1 MLKQPKGLIA
11 AALANTGERFG
22 FYTMMAILTLFLMS
36 KFGIDGEQ
44 AGKIYSFF
52 YTSIYILALVGGL
65 IADRLRNYK
74 GTIIA
79 GILVMTAG
87 YAALMVPTVTSKTV
101 VIGALMVIA
110 FGNGLFKGNL
120 QALVG
125 QLYDN
130 EQYAKL
136 RDTGFQI
143 FYMFINIGAMFAPF
157 AAVGV
162 RNWWLRTQGFLY
174 NSDLSALCHQ
184 YIGGTMSPEVAQGR
198 FSELAAEV
206 SLGGV
211 PADTGFQIFYMFINI
226 GAMFAPFA
234 AVGVRNWWLRTQ
246 GFLYNSDLSA
256 LCHQYIGGTMSP
268 EVAQGRFSELA
279 AEVSLGGV
287 PADMGV
293 FAQSYLN
300 AFNTGFHYAFG
311 VAIVALVFSL
321 VVFLAN
327 KKKLPD
333 PKVAAASRTTPSKAE
348 IQQDAREIKQRL
360 YALFAVFAIVIFFWF
375 SFHQNGLTLTL
386 FAQDYTRLEIFG
398 MPITAEIF
406 QSANPFCVV
415 FLTPV
420 IIAVFAWLRNRGKE
434 PSTPMKIAIGMGIA
448 AFAYVLMVFGSL
460 GLPKLAEVQAQ
471 GGLSFAERVTPWLL
485 VATYLILTIAELFIS
500 PLGLSFVS
508 KVAPQ
513 KLQGLMQGCWL
524 GATALGNGLL
534 FIGPILYKRISISAT
549 WSIFVI
555 VCAISMFAML
565 AMVKWLERVTK

>member
-1 MLKQPKGLIA
+1 MKGQPQGLIA
-11 AALANTGERFG
+11 AALANMGERFG
-22 FYTMMAILTLFLMS
+22 FYIMMAILTLFIS
-36 KFGIDGEQ
+36 AKFGLNETT
-44 AGKIYSFF
+44 AGYIYSGF
-52 YTSIYILALVGGL
+52 YASIYLLALVGGI
-65 IADRLRNYK
+65 IAEKTRNYK
-74 GTIIA
+74 GTIMWGLVVMSLGYLIIA
-79 GILVMTAG
+79 I
-87 YAALMVPTVTSKTV
+87 PTPTPVSSLPLYLTLTCV
-101 VIGALMVIA
+101 GLLVIA

-125 QLYDN
+125 QMYDN
-130 EQYAKL
+130 KEFSAK
-136 RDTGFQI
+136 RE
-143 FYMFINIGAMFAPF
+143 
-157 AAVGV
+157 
-162 RNWWLRTQGFLY
+162 
-174 NSDLSALCHQ
+174 S
-184 YIGGTMSPEVAQGR
+184 
-198 FSELAAEV
+198 
-206 SLGGV
+206 
-211 PADTGFQIFYMFINI
+211 GFQIFYMFINI

>member
-136 RDTGFQI
+136 R
-143 FYMFINIGAMFAPF
+143 
-157 AAVGV
+157 
-162 RNWWLRTQGFLY
+162 
-174 NSDLSALCHQ
+174 
-184 YIGGTMSPEVAQGR
+184 
-198 FSELAAEV
+198 
-206 SLGGV
+206 
-211 PADTGFQIFYMFINI
+211 DTGFQIFYMFINI

-513 KLQGLMQGCWL
+513 KLQGLMLGCWL

>member
-1 MLKQPKGLIA
+1 MKGQPKGLIA
-11 AALANTGERFG
+11 AALANMGERFG
-22 FYTMMAILTLFLMS
+22 FYIMMAILTLFIS
-36 KFGIDGEQ
+36 AKFGLNETT
-44 AGKIYSFF
+44 AGYIYSGF
-52 YTSIYILALVGGL
+52 YASIYLLALVGGI
-65 IADRLRNYK
+65 IADKTRNYK
-74 GTIIA
+74 GTIMWGLVVMSLGYLIIA
-79 GILVMTAG
+79 I
-87 YAALMVPTVTSKTV
+87 PTPTPVSSLPLYLTLTCV
-101 VIGALMVIA
+101 GLLVIA

-136 RDTGFQI
+136 R
-143 FYMFINIGAMFAPF
+143 
-157 AAVGV
+157 
-162 RNWWLRTQGFLY
+162 
-174 NSDLSALCHQ
+174 
-184 YIGGTMSPEVAQGR
+184 
-198 FSELAAEV
+198 
-206 SLGGV
+206 
-211 PADTGFQIFYMFINI
+211 DTGFQIFYMFINI

>member
-174 NSDLSALCHQ
+174 NSDLSA
-184 YIGGTMSPEVAQGR
+184 T
-198 FSELAAEV
+198 
-206 SLGGV
+206 
-211 PADTGFQIFYMFINI
+211 
-226 GAMFAPFA
+226 
-234 AVGVRNWWLRTQ
+234 
-246 GFLYNSDLSA
+246 
-256 LCHQYIGGTMSP
+256 
-268 EVAQGRFSELA
+268 
-279 AEVSLGGV
+279 
-287 PADMGV
+287 
-293 FAQSYLN
+293 
-300 AFNTGFHYAFG
+300 
-311 VAIVALVFSL
+311 
-321 VVFLAN
+321 
-327 KKKLPD
+327 
-333 PKVAAASRTTPSKAE
+333 
-348 IQQDAREIKQRL
+348 
-360 YALFAVFAIVIFFWF
+360 
-375 SFHQNGLTLTL
+375 
-386 FAQDYTRLEIFG
+386 
-398 MPITAEIF
+398 
-406 QSANPFCVV
+406 
-415 FLTPV
+415 
-420 IIAVFAWLRNRGKE
+420 
-434 PSTPMKIAIGMGIA
+434 
-448 AFAYVLMVFGSL
+448 
-460 GLPKLAEVQAQ
+460 
-471 GGLSFAERVTPWLL
+471 
-485 VATYLILTIAELFIS
+485 
-500 PLGLSFVS
+500 
-508 KVAPQ
+508 
-513 KLQGLMQGCWL
+513 
-524 GATALGNGLL
+524 
-534 FIGPILYKRISISAT
+534 SISA
-549 WSIFVI
+549 
-555 VCAISMFAML
+555 A
-565 AMVKWLERVTK
+565 R

>member
-1 MLKQPKGLIA
+1 MKGQPQGLIA
-11 AALANTGERFG
+11 AALANMGERFG
-22 FYTMMAILTLFLMS
+22 FYIMMAILTLFIS
-36 KFGIDGEQ
+36 AKFGLDEAT
-44 AGKIYSFF
+44 AGYIYSGF
-52 YTSIYILALVGGL
+52 YASIYLLALVGGI
-65 IADRLRNYK
+65 IADKTKNYK
-74 GTIIA
+74 GTIMWGLVVMSLGYLLIA
-79 GILVMTAG
+79 IPTPTP
-87 YAALMVPTVTSKTV
+87 VPSLPLYLTLTCL
-101 VIGALMVIA
+101 GLLVIA

-136 RDTGFQI
+136 R
-143 FYMFINIGAMFAPF
+143 
-157 AAVGV
+157 
-162 RNWWLRTQGFLY
+162 
-174 NSDLSALCHQ
+174 
-184 YIGGTMSPEVAQGR
+184 
-198 FSELAAEV
+198 
-206 SLGGV
+206 
-211 PADTGFQIFYMFINI
+211 DTGFQIFYMFINI

>member
-211 PADTGFQIFYMFINI
+211 
-226 GAMFAPFA
+226 
-234 AVGVRNWWLRTQ
+234 RRTW
-246 GFLYNSDLSA
+246 A
-256 LCHQYIGGTMSP
+256 
-268 EVAQGRFSELA
+268 FSRR
-279 AEVSLGGV
+279 
-287 PADMGV
+287 
-293 FAQSYLN
+293 
-300 AFNTGFHYAFG
+300 
-311 VAIVALVFSL
+311 AIS
-321 VVFLAN
+321 
-327 KKKLPD
+327 
-333 PKVAAASRTTPSKAE
+333 T
-348 IQQDAREIKQRL
+348 
-360 YALFAVFAIVIFFWF
+360 
-375 SFHQNGLTLTL
+375 
-386 FAQDYTRLEIFG
+386 
-398 MPITAEIF
+398 
-406 QSANPFCVV
+406 
-415 FLTPV
+415 
-420 IIAVFAWLRNRGKE
+420 
-434 PSTPMKIAIGMGIA
+434 PSTPDSTMRSAWLSWRWSSRWWFSWPTRRSCPIPR
-448 AFAYVLMVFGSL
+448 LRP
-460 GLPKLAEVQAQ
+460 LPGRRLRRPK
-471 GGLSFAERVTPWLL
+471 SSRMRVRSNS
-485 VATYLILTIAELFIS
+485 VSMRCS
-500 PLGLSFVS
+500 PCSPS
-508 KVAPQ
+508 
-513 KLQGLMQGCWL
+513 
-524 GATALGNGLL
+524 
-534 FIGPILYKRISISAT
+534 
-549 WSIFVI
+549 
-555 VCAISMFAML
+555 
-565 AMVKWLERVTK
+565 

>member
-101 VIGALMVIA
+101 VIGALMLIA

-136 RDTGFQI
+136 R
-143 FYMFINIGAMFAPF
+143 
-157 AAVGV
+157 
-162 RNWWLRTQGFLY
+162 
-174 NSDLSALCHQ
+174 
-184 YIGGTMSPEVAQGR
+184 
-198 FSELAAEV
+198 
-206 SLGGV
+206 
-211 PADTGFQIFYMFINI
+211 DTGFQIFYMFINI

-460 GLPKLAEVQAQ
+460 GLPKLA
-471 GGLSFAERVTPWLL
+471 
-485 VATYLILTIAELFIS
+485 AELGVDLTRVPVTIRIVLESILRNCDEETIHAESVKKLAGWKANAPREETPFVVSRVILQDLTGV
-500 PLGLSFVS
+500 PLLADLAAMRSEAARRGLDPNVWSRSF
-508 KVAPQ
+508 P
-513 KLQGLMQGCWL
+513 W
-524 GATALGNGLL
+524 
-534 FIGPILYKRISISAT
+534 I
-549 WSIFVI
+549 WS
-555 VCAISMFAML
+555 
-565 AMVKWLERVTK
+565 WTTR

>member
-1 MLKQPKGLIA
+1 MFKNQPKGLIA

-79 GILVMTAG
+79 GIVVMTLG
-87 YAALMVPTVTSKTV
+87 YAVLMVPTITSKTM
-101 VIGALMVIA
+101 VIGALMIIA

-130 EQYAKL
+130 EKYAKL

-143 FYMFINIGAMFAPF
+143 FYMFINIGAMVAPF
-157 AAVGV
+157 AAVSV
-162 RNWWLRTQGFLY
+162 RNWWLRTQGYLY

-184 YIGGTMSPEVAQGR
+184 YLGGTMAPEVVDGR
-198 FSELAAEV
+198 FSELAAQV
-206 SLGGV
+206 SL
-211 PADTGFQIFYMFINI
+211 N
-226 GAMFAPFA
+226 GAP
-234 AVGVRNWWLRTQ
+234 T
-246 GFLYNSDLSA
+246 
-256 LCHQYIGGTMSP
+256 
-268 EVAQGRFSELA
+268 
-279 AEVSLGGV
+279 
-287 PADMGV
+287 DMGV
-293 FAQSYLN
+293 FAESYLN

-311 VAIVALVFSL
+311 VAIVALLFSL
-321 VVFLAN
+321 VVFVVN

-333 PKVAAASRTTPSKAE
+333 PKVAEKNRPTPSKAE

-415 FLTPV
+415 FLTPLV
-420 IIAVFAWLRNRGKE
+420 QTGRGAGPGRSGRRRPRHAVAACGHLPDSDHRRALHLAAGSVVRLEGGSPEAAGSDAGLLARRHGHRQRTALHRSDSLQAHLHLGHVEHLRDCLRHLDDCHAGHGQVARAGDQVAGNAPHATEEGVMLRHHPLSHIRSNRH
-434 PSTPMKIAIGMGIA
+434 
-448 AFAYVLMVFGSL
+448 
-460 GLPKLAEVQAQ
+460 PK
-471 GGLSFAERVTPWLL
+471 R
-485 VATYLILTIAELFIS
+485 
-500 PLGLSFVS
+500 
-508 KVAPQ
+508 KAPQ
-513 KLQGLMQGCWL
+513 PREGLRRSTRRNAAKCG
-524 GATALGNGLL
+524 G
-534 FIGPILYKRISISAT
+534 KRPAGRICPPT
-549 WSIFVI
+549 P
-555 VCAISMFAML
+555 
-565 AMVKWLERVTK
+565 

>member
-79 GILVMTAG
+79 GILVMTLG
-87 YAALMVPTVTSKTV
+87 YVVLMMPTISSKAV
-101 VIGALMVIA
+101 VIGALMIIA

-157 AAVGV
+157 AAVSV

-184 YIGGTMSPEVAQGR
+184 YLGGKMSPEVIEGR
-198 FSELAAEV
+198 FSALAAEV
-206 SLGGV
+206 SLGE
-211 PADTGFQIFYMFINI
+211 A
-226 GAMFAPFA
+226 
-234 AVGVRNWWLRTQ
+234 
-246 GFLYNSDLSA
+246 
-256 LCHQYIGGTMSP
+256 
-268 EVAQGRFSELA
+268 
-279 AEVSLGGV
+279 
-287 PADMGV
+287 PADMGA
-293 FAQSYLN
+293 FAANYLE

-311 VAIVALVFSL
+311 VAIAALVFSL

-333 PKVAAASRTTPSKAE
+333 PQAASAKAAVSKE
-348 IQQDAREIKQRL
+348 EVRQDAREIKQRL

-398 MPITAEIF
+398 VPITAEIF

-415 FLTPV
+415 FLTPIV
-420 IIAVFAWLRNRGKE
+420 IAVFAWLRNRGKE

-448 AFAYVLMVFGSL
+448 AFAYVLMVVGSL
-460 GLPKLAEVQAQ
+460 GLPRLAEVQAR
-471 GGLSFAERVTPWLL
+471 GGLPARRHLSDPDRRRALHLAPRPVVRFESRAAEAAGPDAGLLARCHRPGQRPALHRSDPLQELFDLGHVVRFRRGVRHFDVRHAGDGPVARARHRIAGRPFPKKTVADSATVFFVPRSSRAGAALRAVRSAERSGERSIP
-485 VATYLILTIAELFIS
+485 I
-500 PLGLSFVS
+500 GLKIVVS
-508 KVAPQ
+508 
-513 KLQGLMQGCWL
+513 
-524 GATALGNGLL
+524 
-534 FIGPILYKRISISAT
+534 Y
-549 WSIFVI
+549 
-555 VCAISMFAML
+555 
-565 AMVKWLERVTK
+565 

>member
-1 MLKQPKGLIA
+1 MFKSHPAGLIP
-11 AALANTGERFG
+11 AALSNMGERFG
-22 FYTMMAILTLFLMS
+22 YYIMNAVLVLFLCS
-36 KFGIDGEQ
+36 KFGLSGETSTL
-44 AGKIYSFF
+44 IYSFF
-52 YTSIYILALVGGL
+52 YAGIYILSLVGGI
-65 IADRLRNYK
+65 IADRTQNYK
-74 GTIIA
+74 GTIIN
-79 GILVMTAG
+79 GLVIMTLGYVCLSIPILHTSG
-87 YAALMVPTVTSKTV
+87 NHTWLLALTCF
-101 VIGALMVIA
+101 ALFLIA

-120 QALVG
+120 QAIVG

-130 EQYAKL
+130 PRYSSK
-136 RDTGFQI
+136 RDSGFQI
-143 FYMFINIGAMFAPF
+143 FYVFINIGGLIAPF
-157 AAVGV
+157 VAPLL
-162 RNWWLRTQGFLY
+162 RSWWLNVHDMVYNADFPELCHRYLSVTDSMSAENMENLY
-174 NSDLSALCHQ
+174 AVATAAGHTAGQDLSAFCSQ
-184 YIGGTMSPEVAQGR
+184 YLEV
-198 FSELAAEV
+198 
-206 SLGGV
+206 
-211 PADTGFQIFYMFINI
+211 
-226 GAMFAPFA
+226 
-234 AVGVRNWWLRTQ
+234 
-246 GFLYNSDLSA
+246 
-256 LCHQYIGGTMSP
+256 
-268 EVAQGRFSELA
+268 
-279 AEVSLGGV
+279 
-287 PADMGV
+287 
-293 FAQSYLN
+293 
-300 AFNTGFHYAFG
+300 FNTGIHYSFIA
-311 VAIVALVFSL
+311 S
-321 VVFLAN
+321 
-327 KKKLPD
+327 
-333 PKVAAASRTTPSKAE
+333 VAAMIISLLIFVFTKSMLPTPVARAKAE
-348 IQQDAREIKQRL
+348 AQTYTEAERKAMAKEIKQRMV
-360 YALFAVFAIVIFFWF
+360 ALFAVLGIVIFFWF